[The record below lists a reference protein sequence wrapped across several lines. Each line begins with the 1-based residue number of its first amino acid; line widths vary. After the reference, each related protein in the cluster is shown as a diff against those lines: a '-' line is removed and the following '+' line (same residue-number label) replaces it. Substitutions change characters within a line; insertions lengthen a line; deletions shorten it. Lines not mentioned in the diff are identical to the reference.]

1 MIVDTQISIGRMTS
15 SQVYNFNWKALRDA
29 ESNTM
34 PVVND
39 GDIVRGL
46 GFTTLYAAYMEEAI
60 DECRI
65 ALMMRDPEPPKGIE
79 KWPISRRVAYV
90 QDCLSKFLPLP
101 QELSGL
107 PSLLD
112 YVSDLLERRNEV
124 IHGRIYGSLQGE
136 KDELR
141 PGRPSGSARPIT
153 SAELYVL
160 ANEMFATL
168 GTLNHAS
175 MYAIPRLT

>member
-1 MIVDTQISIGRMTS
+1 MPIVD
-15 SQVYNFNWKALRDA
+15 N
-29 ESNTM
+29 
-34 PVVND
+34 

-60 DECRI
+60 DECRV
-65 ALMMRDPEPPKGIE
+65 ALMKRDPAPPKSIE

-90 QDCLSKFLPLP
+90 QERLSQFLPLP
-101 QELSGL
+101 QELAGL
-107 PSLLD
+107 PGHLD

-141 PGRPSGSARPIT
+141 PGRPSGSARTIT
-153 SAELYVL
+153 SAELYAL
-160 ANEMFATL
+160 AIEMFATL
-168 GTLNHAS
+168 STLNHAS
-175 MYAIPRLT
+175 IYAIPRLP

>member
-1 MIVDTQISIGRMTS
+1 MLSAYSFD
-15 SQVYNFNWKALRDA
+15 RDSLKFA
-29 ESNTM
+29 NKLYKLKETM
-34 PVVND
+34 PIIND

-65 ALMMRDPEPPKGIE
+65 TLMKRDPDPPKGIQ
-79 KWPISRRVAYV
+79 KWPISRRITYV
-90 QDCLSKFLPLP
+90 KARLALFLPLP
-101 QELSGL
+101 QELAGL
-107 PSLLD
+107 TSHLD

-141 PGRPSGSARPIT
+141 PARLSGSARPIA
-153 SAELYVL
+153 SAELYDL

-168 GTLNHAS
+168 SALNYAS
-175 MYAIPRLT
+175 KYAIQRLP